1 MKGIRQLAEHLAISI
16 GTVSR
21 ALNGKPDV
29 NDETRRRVLA
39 AAEEF
44 GYVANQSGRS
54 LRQGETKVIGLMIE
68 ASTEAVENA
77 DNFFLGVTSGLQSV
91 FARHKLDL
99 IMLPCP
105 SDEDPHEYLQRMV
118 ARRIV
123 DAMIISETQRIDRRI
138 DLLSRAK
145 IPFVALGRSLS
156 ASNSAWIDLDF
167 EGVANRAVERLI
179 ARGHR
184 RIAITAPS
192 SEVNLGYIF
201 LDGYRRALERHD
213 IPFDPS
219 LVIRVKSSEQGG
231 YQAANELLL
240 LEERPT
246 AVILIYELMAIG
258 LYRRLMESGVMPGR
272 DLAVIGFRDAPRAR
286 FLQPSLSC
294 FRMSLYDL
302 GVELGRM
309 LLANMPAYQ
318 DFYPG
323 DGRNIIW
330 PLELIVGESDLFDP
344 RTGEKEFE
352 PERLI
357 FDNKTVES

>member
-29 NDETRRRVLA
+29 NEETRRRVLA
-39 AAEEF
+39 AAEAL

-54 LRQGETKVIGLMIE
+54 LRQGETRVIGLMIE
-68 ASTEAVENA
+68 SSAEAVENA

-99 IMLPCP
+99 VMLPCP
-105 SDEDPHEYLQRMV
+105 SDEDPHEYLKRMV

-123 DAMIISETQRIDRRI
+123 DAMIISNTQRIDRRI
-138 DLLSRAK
+138 GFLSRAE
-145 IPFVALGRSLS
+145 IPFVAVGRSLS
-156 ASNSAWIDLDF
+156 ASNSRWIDLDF
-167 EGVANRAVERLI
+167 EGVADRAVERLV

-184 RIAITAPS
+184 RIAITAPL
-192 SEVNLGYIF
+192 SEVNLGYVF
-201 LDGYRRALERHD
+201 VESYRRALERHG
-213 IPFDPS
+213 IRFDPS

-231 YQAANELLL
+231 YQAAHELLL
-240 LEERPT
+240 LPDRPT
-246 AVILIYELMAIG
+246 AIILIYELMAIG

-302 GVELGRM
+302 GIALGQM
-309 LLANMPAYQ
+309 LLAHMPAYRAL
-318 DFYPG
+318 YPNA
-323 DGRNIIW
+323 GRNIIW
-330 PLELIVGESDLFDP
+330 PLELVSGESDAFEVGRGD
-344 RTGEKEFE
+344 KEFASE
-352 PERLI
+352 HWS
-357 FDNKTVES
+357 K